1 MKTEVPDLEQYPIDR
16 AQTVYPDIKNWYL
29 HVDWT
34 DNDDNPREP
43 TYPVPDGQILICYS
57 RRIEFWDR
65 YMRDLTDDVFR

>member
-16 AQTVYPDIKNWYL
+16 PQTNYYDTEAWYL

-34 DNDDNPREP
+34 DNDDNPHLATSSIP
-43 TYPVPDGQILICYS
+43 ADQLICYS

-65 YMRDLTDDVFR
+65 YLRQKTRDYYAE